1 MSYEE
6 FNHEDTEVLAELLNI
21 GFGNGA
27 AEVSDLIDKMVLMR
41 VPEIK
46 LIEADS
52 LSTLLDELLPDK
64 SQSKVCTQSFVGEM
78 SGTALV
84 ILSGESPRDFLN
96 EIIGGEGEEEEV
108 SSSFLQL
115 TNLLN
120 SSCVSQIADLLTT
133 RVSFNSPQIAY
144 WEDKM
149 MSELDYN
156 SEEGCQVVMCSRF
169 QLEGNDVEG
178 LYVIQLSK
186 GSNPWLKKSLQEFLD
201 ELG

>member
-6 FNHEDTEVLAELLNI
+6 FNHEDVEVLAELLNI

-27 AEVSDLIDKMVLMR
+27 AEVSDLIDKMVLMK

-46 LIEADS
+46 LVEADS
-52 LSTLLDELLPDK
+52 FTALLDELLPDK
-64 SQSKVCTQSFVGEM
+64 SQSQVCTQSFVGEM

-96 EIIGGEGEEEEV
+96 EVIGGEGEDEEIA
-108 SSSFLQL
+108 SSFLQL

-133 RVSFNSPQIAY
+133 HISFNSPQIAF
-144 WEDKM
+144 WDEKM
-149 MSELDYN
+149 LSDLDFN
-156 SEEGCQVVMCSRF
+156 SEVGCQVVMCSRF
-169 QLEGNDVEG
+169 QLEGNNVEG